1 LFSEEERKELQEIVD
16 TRQGL
21 AEGFDRDAYKKQFEV
36 KRTELS
42 TQKSNYSNQQ
52 NINPANKQLLDLR
65 EKIESGT
72 GEYANLT
79 DSQREELLN
88 DIDAKLR

>member
-1 LFSEEERKELQEIVD
+1 M
-16 TRQGL
+16 

-52 NINPANKQLLDLR
+52 NINPDRQFLIDLK
-65 EKIESGT
+65 EKIENGT
-72 GEYANLT
+72 GEFANLT
-79 DSQREELLN
+79 EAQKEELLN
-88 DIDAKLR
+88 DIDAKLQ